1 MEIYTT
7 DLITIAQIY
16 ATKIEYR
23 LETEIDYRAYI
34 IEDECCNLQS
44 DICKV
49 LYTRLAE
56 AFEYLIENDYDSTES
71 KEELK
76 NKLFKIINDL

>member
-1 MEIYTT
+1 MFTT

-23 LETEIDYRAYI
+23 LETETDYRAYI
-34 IEDECCNLQS
+34 IEDECCNLHS

-49 LYTRLAE
+49 LHTRLAE
-56 AFEYLIENDYDSTES
+56 AFEYLIENDYDPTES

>member
-7 DLITIAQIY
+7 DLIDIAQIY

-23 LETEIDYRAYI
+23 LQTETKNKAYI
-34 IEDECCNLQS
+34 IEDECCNLKS
-44 DICKV
+44 DICNV
-49 LYTRLAE
+49 LHTRLAE
-56 AFEYLIENDYDSTES
+56 AFENLIENYYDPIES

-76 NKLFKIINDL
+76 NRLFKIINDL

>member
-7 DLITIAQIY
+7 DLITLAQIH

-23 LETEIDYRAYI
+23 LKTETNKAYI

-44 DICKV
+44 DIRKV
-49 LYTRLAE
+49 LHTRLGE
-56 AFEYLIENDYDSTES
+56 AFDNLIDNDCDYMES
-71 KEELK
+71 LEDIRG
-76 NKLFKIINDL
+76 KLFKIINDL